1 MDKTKCLKIEPDGV
15 TVENAD
21 GVQKLEA
28 DTVLFALGMKSVDYS
43 ALKEA
48 AGDAQIFI
56 VGDAIRPG
64 KVDQCTRSGY
74 LAAIDIARPAEFVEH
89 EYRGII
95 EG

>member
-1 MDKTKCLKIEPDGV
+1 
-15 TVENAD
+15 
-21 GVQKLEA
+21 
-28 DTVLFALGMKSVDYS
+28 VDYS
-43 ALKEA
+43 ALQEA
-48 AGDAQIFI
+48 AKGAQIFI

-74 LAAIDIARPAEFVEH
+74 LAAIDIAHPADFVEH